1 MVGSVR
7 VFKTTIDQD
16 FASFKSHRL
25 QSGKTD
31 HVAFSRLAVFA
42 VSRGSWLK
50 LYRFNKYSQ
59 SQAHKFA
66 CDLNKLLS
74 LTEDSLCVRRS
85 VVELLYQSSLL
96 KIFNETTVEL
106 GRASGSVQSESLSK
120 GSFEITGTECKT
132 LTVYLDCHSL

>member
-1 MVGSVR
+1 MVGSVG
-7 VFKTTIDQD
+7 VFKTTIDHD
-16 FASFKSHRL
+16 SASFKSRRL

-59 SQAHKFA
+59 SQVHKFA

-85 VVELLYQSSLL
+85 VVELLVFTIKDFPRNDSRVAVGSSGG
-96 KIFNETTVEL
+96 TV
-106 GRASGSVQSESLSK
+106 
-120 GSFEITGTECKT
+120 
-132 LTVYLDCHSL
+132 